1 MKEFPEWAVRLRVER
16 CARLWSQKEMA
27 KRLAE
32 VADEWARE
40 RLPARDSLV
49 RSIKGWEA
57 GRHKPKNPYL
67 TLYCRAFDMTEA
79 ELFAIGKTAQAR
91 LPAVPDDGGLPVQGF
106 ARMPRVRMDAA
117 LVEALIS
124 AYTGLV
130 PGASNLERSP
140 QSSLVWEE
148 PHGDDMDTERRRL
161 LQLAVASAGI
171 GMLGEPVRHLLDL
184 SLGHDFR
191 SVEEWELASSDHLY
205 ALRTRA
211 PAQVVADLVIDL
223 LAVRRQMEMSP
234 PAEVVELQKV
244 MAGLSTIHANAL
256 TRLGDH
262 GAAIRWWHTA
272 RHAADAS
279 GDRELRLLVRCEEV
293 GHGLYGQ
300 RAPETILHLVHNAKQ
315 IGGGPSVDL
324 MSTQAKALTLLGRHD
339 EAREALNVLLDLTEK
354 GSTGDSLGFWKES
367 QIHFT
372 ESWVY
377 AGAGDEEKADEAREK
392 VLRLTGDYQ
401 YQANV
406 LLHEALC
413 TVVRGGIDEGMRQAA
428 AVIAPLPSV
437 YRSNHII
444 ETGRMLLRTVPFDQ
458 QSRPA
463 IGEFREV
470 LAGEVTR

>member
-1 MKEFPEWAVRLRVER
+1 MKELPEWAVRLRVER

-67 TLYCRAFDMTEA
+67 TLYCRVFDMTEA
-79 ELFAIGKTAQAR
+79 ELFAVGETAQAR
-91 LPAVPDDGGLPVQGF
+91 LPAVPDDGGLPVQGLT
-106 ARMPRVRMDAA
+106 RVPRLRMDAA
-117 LVEALIS
+117 VVEALVL
-124 AYTGLV
+124 AYIGLV
-130 PGASNLERSP
+130 PGASNPE
-140 QSSLVWEE
+140 SSLVWEE

-171 GMLGEPVRHLLDL
+171 GVLGEPVRHLLDL

-191 SVEEWELASSDHLY
+191 SIEEWELASSDHLY
-205 ALRTRA
+205 ALRTRV
-211 PAQVVADLVIDL
+211 PAQVGADLVIDL

-234 PAEVVELQKV
+234 PAEVVELQRV
-244 MAGLSTIHANAL
+244 MAGLCTIHANAL

-262 GAAIRWWHTA
+262 GAAIRWWYTA

-279 GDRELRLLVRCEEV
+279 GDRELRLLVRCEEA

-300 RAPETILHLVHNAKQ
+300 RAPETVVRLVHNAKR

-339 EAREALNVLLDLTEK
+339 EAREALNVLLDLTTK

-372 ESWVY
+372 ESWVH
-377 AGAGDEEKADEAREK
+377 AGAGDEAKADEAREN

-401 YQANV
+401 YQANA

-428 AVIAPLPSV
+428 AVIDPLPLA

-444 ETGRMLLRTVPFDQ
+444 ETGRMLLRVVPFDQ
-458 QSRPA
+458 QNRPA

-470 LAGEVTR
+470 LADKVTR